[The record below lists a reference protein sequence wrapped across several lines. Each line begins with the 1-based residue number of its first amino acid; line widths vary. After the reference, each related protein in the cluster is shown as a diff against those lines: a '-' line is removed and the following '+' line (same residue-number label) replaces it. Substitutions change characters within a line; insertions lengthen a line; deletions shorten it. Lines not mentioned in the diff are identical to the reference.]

1 MPLPLQSGAGER
13 LFPSPKLT
21 FQDRLSWDSKL
32 ITNRRDCD
40 LYQQRWIN
48 WAGISSSHLPP
59 NFLSR
64 CLLSRPLIPAS
75 AVCTSVS
82 RKASMVKCT
91 ELTLYRL
98 GEKEMLKLR
107 CLSGGLKELSS
118 LRWEV
123 QPSVGKVSSIST
135 EAWVL
140 YFRLTL
146 GHLWGTSATPHQDTR
161 LLCWLLF
168 FLLIPVCSVP
178 FSQLRSLT
186 VYSPSFL

>member
-107 CLSGGLKELSS
+107 CLWGFKRTLIPKMGSTALSGESLEHLHRGMGPLLQANSRSPVGNLSHTSPGHETS
-118 LRWEV
+118 LLTSV
-123 QPSVGKVSSIST
+123 LPPHPS
-135 EAWVL
+135 
-140 YFRLTL
+140 
-146 GHLWGTSATPHQDTR
+146 
-161 LLCWLLF
+161 LLCSLL
-168 FLLIPVCSVP
+168 PA
-178 FSQLRSLT
+178 
-186 VYSPSFL
+186 